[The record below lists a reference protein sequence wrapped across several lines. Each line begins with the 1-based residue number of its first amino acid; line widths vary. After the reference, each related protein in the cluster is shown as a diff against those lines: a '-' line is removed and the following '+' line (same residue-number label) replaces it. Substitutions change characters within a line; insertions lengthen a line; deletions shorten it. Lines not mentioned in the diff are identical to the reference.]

1 MNEKSVVKYT
11 LDSCEKCMKCI
22 KACPTSALSMVDNR
36 IIIDGDLCI
45 NCGRCIRACH
55 SKGLLAEGSPLT
67 AIDDYD
73 YTVCLVPAALSSQCG
88 SMEKAEEMFANI
100 KDLGFDEVIDI
111 SDIEGAI
118 MNETFRLA
126 DDISK
131 ESVITSFC
139 PVVVQLI
146 ETKYPMLIDHFAPL
160 RYASELAAMMVR
172 EQLSEREV
180 GGGTVGIFY
189 LCECEA
195 KLVLAKHP
203 YDNPNREVDHAIAIV
218 DILPLIQKKNPNS
231 ERPKLEFSRAG
242 LQSCN
247 TALIPQKPEYL
258 MADGSEKVENILD
271 LAEFDLLKSFRL
283 LYLFNCFNGCVG
295 GHLMFG
301 NGYLAK
307 NNIHALSPK
316 DVKEPPELP
325 FELLYCEDVIVE
337 KKSQVSV
344 AEKMA
349 FFKKVNE
356 VLEQLPGLDC
366 SACGMQTC
374 RVMAES
380 IIKGER
386 KLDDCRILSAKEK
399 SNDAE

>member
-1 MNEKSVVKYT
+1 MNEKAVVKYT
-11 LDSCEKCMKCI
+11 LDRCEKCMKCI
-22 KACPTSALSMVDNR
+22 KACPTSALSMLDNR
-36 IIIDGDLCI
+36 IIIDEDLCI

-55 SKGLLAEGSPLT
+55 SKGLLAQGSPLS
-67 AIDDYD
+67 AVNDYE

-88 SMEKAEEMFANI
+88 SMEEAEDMFASLNDI
-100 KDLGFDEVIDI
+100 GFDEVLDI

-126 DDISK
+126 DGISK
-131 ESVITSFC
+131 DSVITSFC

-160 RYASELAAMMVR
+160 RYASEIAAMMVR
-172 EQLSEREV
+172 ERLSDKEN
-180 GGGTVGIFY
+180 VGIFY

-203 YDNPNREVDHAIAIV
+203 YDNPNREVDHAISIV
-218 DILPLIQKKNPNS
+218 DILPLIQRRKPES
-231 ERPKLEFSRAG
+231 ERPTLDFSRAG

-307 NNIHALSPK
+307 NNVHALAPMETK
-316 DVKEPPELP
+316 GPPELP
-325 FELLYCEDVIVE
+325 FELLYCEDVIAE
-337 KKSQVSV
+337 KKKQESV

-349 FFKKVNE
+349 FFKQVNE
-356 VLEQLPGLDC
+356 VLEKLPGLDC
-366 SACGMQTC
+366 SACGMQNC
-374 RVMAES
+374 RIMAEG
-380 IIKGER
+380 IVRGER
-386 KLDDCRILSAKEK
+386 KLDDCRILSVKE
-399 SNDAE
+399 

>member
-1 MNEKSVVKYT
+1 MNEKSVVRYT
-11 LDSCEKCMKCI
+11 LDSCEKCLKCI

-36 IIIDGDLCI
+36 IIIDGDNCI

-55 SKGLLAEGSPLT
+55 SKGLLAQGSPLS

-73 YTVCLVPAALSSQCG
+73 YTVCLIPSALSSQCA
-88 SMEKAEEMFANI
+88 SMEEAEDMFANI

-126 DDISK
+126 DNISK
-131 ESVITSFC
+131 DSVITSFC
-139 PVVVQLI
+139 PVIVQLI
-146 ETKYPMLIDHFAPL
+146 ETRYPMLIDHFAPL
-160 RYASELAAMMVR
+160 RYASELAAMMAR
-172 EQLSEREV
+172 ERLADK
-180 GGGTVGIFY
+180 GNVGIFY

-203 YDNPNREVDHAIAIV
+203 YDNPNREVDHAISII
-218 DILPLIQKKNPNS
+218 DILPFIQKKRS
-231 ERPKLEFSRAG
+231 GGERKEVNFSRAG

-258 MADGSEKVENILD
+258 MADGFEKVENILE

-283 LYLFNCFNGCVG
+283 LYLFACFSGCVG

-307 NNIHALSPK
+307 NNVHSLAPR
-316 DVKEPPELP
+316 EMNTPPELP

-344 AEKMA
+344 AEKMT
-349 FFKKVNE
+349 FFKQVNE
-356 VLEQLPGLDC
+356 VLEKLPGLDC
-366 SACGMQTC
+366 SACGMQNC
-374 RVMAES
+374 RIMAES

-386 KLDDCRILSAKEK
+386 KLDDCIIGRKKEK
-399 SNDAE
+399 AE

>member
-11 LDSCEKCMKCI
+11 LDQCEKCLKCI
-22 KACPTSALSMVDNR
+22 KACPTSALSMVNNR
-36 IIIDGDLCI
+36 IVIDGDNCI
-45 NCGRCIRACH
+45 NCCRCIRACH
-55 SKGLLAEGSPLT
+55 SKGLLAEGSPLS
-67 AIDDYD
+67 AINDYD
-73 YTVCLVPAALSSQCG
+73 YTVCLVPSALSSQCA
-88 SMEKAEEMFANI
+88 SMEEAEDMFANI
-100 KDLGFDEVIDI
+100 KNLGFDEVIDI

-139 PVVVQLI
+139 PVIVQLI
-146 ETKYPMLIDHFAPL
+146 ETRYPMLIDHFAPL
-160 RYASELAAMMVR
+160 RYASELAAMMAR
-172 EQLSEREV
+172 ERLADKEN
-180 GGGTVGIFY
+180 VGIFY
-189 LCECEA
+189 CCECEA

-203 YDNPNREVDHAIAIV
+203 YDNPHREVDHAISIV
-218 DILPLIQKKNPNS
+218 DILPLIQKKNP
-231 ERPKLEFSRAG
+231 EGEKPKLNFSRAG

-258 MADGSEKVENILD
+258 MADGSEKVANILD

-283 LYLFNCFNGCVG
+283 LYLFTCFNGCVG

-301 NGYLAK
+301 NGYIAK
-307 NNIHALSPK
+307 NNVHALAPR
-316 DVKEPPELP
+316 ETNAPPELP

-344 AEKMA
+344 AEKLA

-356 VLEQLPGLDC
+356 ILEKLPGLDC
-366 SACGMQTC
+366 SACGMQNC
-374 RVMAES
+374 RIMAEG
-380 IIKGER
+380 IVKGER
-386 KLDDCRILSAKEK
+386 ELSDCRILTAKERT
-399 SNDAE
+399 NDSE